1 MQYIM
6 RNGTLLLLALTLS
19 LVACEEEQLK
29 QRDYT
34 KPAGNKIALNLK
46 ATLSDGSSLLW
57 DESAQIGIFGSTGAV
72 NIPCAISA
80 SSAGTEEGLFYSSLE
95 WSEVGEEIYVY
106 YPYREGNTTTVLTGS
121 LPQTYSQQSL
131 SALNKSGMFYARIS
145 GGAPSGGGFREVD
158 LSSVLNISSLRL
170 SSSTYSGW
178 DIDKVSM
185 RSSSGDKLSGG
196 YTFDIATEAFTMLPE
211 GTDSI
216 AVNLSGE
223 KLSEEG
229 VVIYWLSK
237 AGSSPVNANLQIQ
250 ISKEGEKNR
259 LLSGNATPSQTTPTS
274 IDSFDATIAE
284 DEAIDLSCPN
294 GGTVETANC
303 YIVPN
308 PGVTYKFP
316 ATVMGNGASG
326 GSPLAPKSAQ
336 VLWQTAP
343 DLVQNVKLKEG
354 YISFSISGEPGTT
367 VTPGNAVIAVYSE
380 DDCQGRILWSWHLW
394 ITGEDLASKLQ
405 TWKAHADAP
414 AQYATSLLMDR
425 NLGALGTI
433 DWANSSTNVS
443 KGLNYQWGR
452 KDPFAGPD
460 DSGLKSNVMTPTYD
474 AEGKALA
481 KIALASSF
489 SNAPAWTHVDTK
501 LSVADIAAYPMAFVS
516 GASNYIWLDGNTDAL
531 WSDNKT
537 IYDPCPPGYK
547 VMNQYAMSGIT
558 TTLAGGKVATVGSTN
573 TPNIANFQNTADNH
587 GEDLQVILPDGQGT
601 ATIPAS
607 GLVYFEKAEK
617 FFPFDRVG
625 LYGYLWSSTISAA
638 GATKAFRM
646 HYDYATFQSRE
657 ASYASYGHNVRC
669 EKIQ

>member
-1 MQYIM
+1 MIK
-6 RNGTLLLLALTLS
+6 RILLLFTLTLS

-29 QRDYT
+29 KRDYS
-34 KPAGNKIALNLK
+34 KPAGDTIALSLK
-46 ATLSDGSSLLW
+46 ATLSDGSSMLW
-57 DESAQIGIFGSTGAV
+57 NESSKIGIFSSAETV
-72 NIPCAISA
+72 NVPCAISA
-80 SSAGTEEGLFYSSLE
+80 SSAGMEEGRFYSSLK
-95 WSEVGEEIYVY
+95 WSEAGEEIYVY
-106 YPYREGNTTTVLTGS
+106 YPYDEVNTTTVLSGS

-131 SALNKSGMFYARIS
+131 SALNKAGMFYAKIS
-145 GGAPSGGGFREVD
+145 GGAPSEGGFKEIQ
-158 LSSVLNISSLRL
+158 LSSVLSISSLRL
-170 SSSTYSGW
+170 SSLNYSGW
-178 DIDKVSM
+178 DIERVSVK
-185 RSSSGDKLSGG
+185 SSSGQKLSGRF
-196 YTFDIATEAFTMLPE
+196 TFDIATETFSMVSE

-223 KLSEEG
+223 TLSEEG
-229 VVIYWLSK
+229 VEIYWLSK
-237 AGSSPVNANLQIQ
+237 AGSSLSNANIQIL
-250 ISKEGEKNR
+250 ISKEGEKNQI
-259 LLSGNATPSQTTPTS
+259 LSGSTTLSAAASTD
-274 IDSFDATIAE
+274 IDSFDAITAE

-294 GGTVETANC
+294 EGTAETANC
-303 YIVPN
+303 YIVSQ

-326 GSPLAPKSAQ
+326 SSPLAPKSAQ
-336 VLWQTAP
+336 VLWQTGQG
-343 DLVQNVKLKEG
+343 LVENVKLKEG
-354 YISFSISGEPGTT
+354 YISFTISGEPGTS
-367 VTPGNAVIAVYSE
+367 VTPGNAVIAAYSE
-380 DDCQGRILWSWHLW
+380 DGCQGRILWSWHLW
-394 ITGEDLASKLQ
+394 ITAEDLASKLQ
-405 TWKAHADAP
+405 KWQAHSDAP
-414 AQYATSLLMDR
+414 AQYANSLLMDR
-425 NLGALGTI
+425 NLGALGTT
-433 DWANSSTNVS
+433 DWASSSTNIS

-474 AEGKALA
+474 AQGKA
-481 KIALASSF
+481 IAAMAIASSF
-489 SNAPAWTHVDTK
+489 SNAPAWTHVETK

-516 GASNYIWLDGNTDAL
+516 GASNYIWLDGNTDGL

-547 VMNQYAMSGIT
+547 VMNQFAMSGIT

-573 TPNIANFQNTADNH
+573 TPNIANFQNTAINT
-587 GEDLQVILPDGQGT
+587 GEDLQVLLPGGSEI

-607 GLVYFEKAEK
+607 GLVYFEKAER

-638 GATKAFRM
+638 GSTKAFRM

>member
-1 MQYIM
+1 M
-6 RNGTLLLLALTLS
+6 RSRTLLLFALALS
-19 LVACEEEQLK
+19 LIACEEEQLQ
-29 QRDYT
+29 QRDYS
-34 KPAGNKIALNLK
+34 KPAGNKIALSLK
-46 ATLSDGSSLLW
+46 ATLSDGSSMLW
-57 DESAQIGIFGSTGAV
+57 DDSAKIGIFGSTGAV
-72 NIPCAISA
+72 NVPCAISA

-95 WSEVGEEIYVY
+95 WSEVGGEIYVY
-106 YPYREGNTTTVLTGS
+106 YPYGEGNTTTVLTGN
-121 LPQTYSQQSL
+121 LPQTYSQQGI
-131 SALNKSGMFYARIS
+131 SALNKSGMFYAKIS
-145 GGAPSGGGFREVD
+145 GGASSEGGFKEVD
-158 LSSVLNISSLRL
+158 LSSVLSVSSLKI

-178 DIDKVSM
+178 DIDRVSIK
-185 RSSSGDKLSGG
+185 SSAGDKLSGG
-196 YTFDIATEAFTMLPE
+196 YTFDIATETFSMLSE

-223 KLSEEG
+223 KLSAEG
-229 VVIYWLSK
+229 VEIYWLSK
-237 AGSSPVNANLQIQ
+237 AGSAPFNANLQIL

-259 LLSGNATPSQTTPTS
+259 MLSGNATPAATAPIS
-274 IDSFDATIAE
+274 IDVFDVTVAS

-294 GGTVETANC
+294 GGAVETANC
-303 YIVPN
+303 YIVSE
-308 PGVTYKFP
+308 PGVIYKFP

-326 GSPLAPKSAQ
+326 GSPLAPKSAK
-336 VLWQTAP
+336 VLWQTGP
-343 DLVQNVKLKEG
+343 GLVENVKLKEG
-354 YISFSISGEPGTT
+354 FVSFSISGEPGTAI
-367 VTPGNAVIAVYSE
+367 TPGNAVIAVYSE

-405 TWKAHADAP
+405 TWQAHADAP
-414 AQYATSLLMDR
+414 AQFSSAQLMDR

-433 DWANSSTNVS
+433 DWASSSTNVS

-474 AEGKALA
+474 AEGKAIA
-481 KIALASSF
+481 KIALATSF

-516 GASNYIWLDGNTDAL
+516 GASNYIWLDGNTDGL

-547 VMNQYAMSGIT
+547 VMNQFAMSGIT
-558 TTLAGGKVATVGSTN
+558 TTLTGGKVAIVGSTN
-573 TPNIANFQNTADNH
+573 TPNIDNFQNTTANT
-587 GEDLQVILPDGQGT
+587 GEDLQVLLPGGSET

-607 GLVYFEKAEK
+607 GLVYFEKPEK

-638 GATKAFRM
+638 GSNKAFRM

-669 EKIQ
+669 EKIK

>member
-1 MQYIM
+1 M
-6 RNGTLLLLALTLS
+6 RNRALLLFALALSLS
-19 LVACEEEQLK
+19 ACEEEQLK
-29 QRDYT
+29 QRDYS
-34 KPAGNKIALNLK
+34 KPAGNRIALSLK
-46 ATLSDGSSLLW
+46 ATLSDGSYLLW
-57 DESAQIGIFGSTGAV
+57 DESAKVGIFGSTGSINV
-72 NIPCAISA
+72 PCAISV
-80 SSAGTEEGLFYSSLE
+80 SSAGMEDGLFYSSLE
-95 WSEVGEEIYVY
+95 WSEVGGEIYVY
-106 YPYREGNTTTVLTGS
+106 YPYDEGNTTTVLTGI

-131 SALNKSGMFYARIS
+131 SALNKSGMFYAKIS

-158 LSSVLNISSLRL
+158 LSSVLSVSSLRL
-170 SSSTYSGW
+170 SSTAYSGW
-178 DIDKVSM
+178 DIEKVSVK
-185 RSSSGDKLSGG
+185 SSSGDKLSGS
-196 YTFDIATEAFTMLPE
+196 YTFDIATEDFTMLPE

-223 KLSEEG
+223 VLSSEG
-229 VVIYWLSK
+229 VEFYWLSK
-237 AGSSPVNANLQIQ
+237 TGSSPFNASLQIL

-259 LLSGNATPSQTTPTS
+259 LLTGNATLPATDPIS
-274 IDSFDATIAE
+274 IDGFEASIAA

-303 YIVPN
+303 YIVSK

-316 ATVMGNGASG
+316 VTVMGNGVSG

-336 VLWQTAP
+336 VLWQTGAG
-343 DLVQNVKLKEG
+343 LVENVRLKEG
-354 YISFSISGEPGTT
+354 FVSFSISGEPGTT

-380 DDCQGRILWSWHLW
+380 DGCQGRILWSWHLW

-405 TWKAHADAP
+405 TWQAHADAP
-414 AQYATSLLMDR
+414 AQFSSARLMDR
-425 NLGALGTI
+425 NLGALGTT
-433 DWANSSTNVS
+433 DWASSSTNVS

-452 KDPFAGPD
+452 KDPFVGPD
-460 DSGLKSNVMTPTYD
+460 DSGLKSNVMAPTYD
-474 AEGKALA
+474 AGGKA
-481 KIALASSF
+481 ISQMALASSF

-516 GASNYIWLDGNTDAL
+516 GASNYIWLDGNTDGL
-531 WSDNKT
+531 WSDSKT

-558 TTLAGGKVATVGSTN
+558 STLVGGKVATVGSTN
-573 TPNIANFQNTADNH
+573 TPNIANFQNTAVNT
-587 GEDLQVILPDGQGT
+587 GEDLLVLLPGGSET

-638 GATKAFRM
+638 GSTKAFRM